1 VFLFR
6 FILQVVAG
14 ALGLFLAKE
23 FVPGVEIIDSVWT
36 LVWCSL
42 FLGLINAFI
51 RPILNLITL
60 PLRLITFGLFSL
72 VINMAIIWAIDILF
86 PELIIIGIAP
96 LFYTTLIIWAL
107 SIIIPKLIP
116 KRKPKIIQSP

>member
-1 VFLFR
+1 MFLFKL
-6 FILQVVAG
+6 ILQIIIG
-14 ALGLFLAKE
+14 ILGLFLAKE
-23 FVPGVEIIDSVWT
+23 FVPGVEIVDSWQT
-36 LVWCSL
+36 LVWCGL

-51 RPILNLITL
+51 RPVLNLITL

-72 VINMAIIWAIDILF
+72 VINMAIIWAIDILL
-86 PELIIIGIAP
+86 PELIIIGVAP

-116 KRKPKIIQSP
+116 KRKAKVEED